1 MSLYA
6 KLKYSSEQLKKL
18 AQERESLW
26 PPPIPFGLMGKF
38 SKPESSS
45 SKEDKKEEGLYVKF
59 EFPLHYAD
67 PTNNDK

>member
-1 MSLYA
+1 
-6 KLKYSSEQLKKL
+6 
-18 AQERESLW
+18 
-26 PPPIPFGLMGKF
+26 MGKF